1 MLDNL
6 VLGGFRMVSMPR
18 LIDLAA
24 WTIVATG
31 IVAVATTA
39 VITQSREGELPTGDD
54 VVTINVSADRMR
66 FTPDRVEVP
75 RGTKL
80 VVNLVNDGDKEHD
93 LKIGEGNSGRL
104 SPGETSTTYF
114 GEFNKDTRGWCTIAG
129 HKTMGMTFK
138 VDVI

>member
-1 MLDNL
+1 
-6 VLGGFRMVSMPR
+6 MPR
-18 LIDLAA
+18 AIDVAA
-24 WTIVATG
+24 WAVVAAG
-31 IVAVATTA
+31 VAAVATTA
-39 VITQSREGELPTGDD
+39 AVTQSREGELPTGDD
-54 VVTINVSADRMR
+54 VVTADVRIERMR
-66 FTPDRVEVP
+66 YVPDRIEVP

-93 LKIGEGNSGRL
+93 LKIGEANSGRL
-104 SPGETSTTYF
+104 SPGESSTTYF

>member
-1 MLDNL
+1 
-6 VLGGFRMVSMPR
+6 MPR
-18 LIDLAA
+18 AIDVAA
-24 WTIVATG
+24 WAVVAAG
-31 IVAVATTA
+31 VAAVATTA
-39 VITQSREGELPTGDD
+39 AVTQSREGDLPTGDD
-54 VVTINVSADRMR
+54 VVTADVRIERMR
-66 FTPDRVEVP
+66 YVPDRIEVP

-93 LKIGEGNSGRL
+93 LKIGEANSGRL
-104 SPGETSTTYF
+104 SPGESSTTYF

>member
-1 MLDNL
+1 
-6 VLGGFRMVSMPR
+6 MPR
-18 LIDLAA
+18 AVDVAA
-24 WTIVATG
+24 WAVVAAG
-31 IVAVATTA
+31 VAAVATTA
-39 VITQSREGELPTGDD
+39 AVTQSREGELPTGDD
-54 VVTINVSADRMR
+54 VVTADVRIERMR
-66 FTPDRVEVP
+66 YVPNRIEVP

-93 LKIGEGNSGRL
+93 LKIGEANSGRL
-104 SPGETSTTYF
+104 SPGESSTTYF

>member
-1 MLDNL
+1 
-6 VLGGFRMVSMPR
+6 MPR
-18 LIDLAA
+18 AVDVAA
-24 WTIVATG
+24 WAVVAAG
-31 IVAVATTA
+31 VAAVATTA
-39 VITQSREGELPTGDD
+39 AVTQSREGELPTGDD
-54 VVTINVSADRMR
+54 VVTADVRIERMR
-66 FTPDRVEVP
+66 YVPDRIEVP

-93 LKIGEGNSGRL
+93 LKIGEANSGRL
-104 SPGETSTTYF
+104 SPGESSTTYF

>member
-1 MLDNL
+1 
-6 VLGGFRMVSMPR
+6 MPR
-18 LIDLAA
+18 AVDVAA
-24 WTIVATG
+24 WAVVVAG
-31 IVAVATTA
+31 VAAVATTA
-39 VITQSREGELPTGDD
+39 AVTQSREGELPTGDD
-54 VVTINVSADRMR
+54 VVTADVRIERMR
-66 FTPDRVEVP
+66 YVPDRIEVP

-93 LKIGEGNSGRL
+93 LKIGEANSGRL
-104 SPGETSTTYF
+104 SPGEASATYF

>member
-1 MLDNL
+1 
-6 VLGGFRMVSMPR
+6 MPR
-18 LIDLAA
+18 AVDVAA
-24 WTIVATG
+24 WAVVAAG
-31 IVAVATTA
+31 VAAVATTA
-39 VITQSREGELPTGDD
+39 AVTQSREGDLPTGDD
-54 VVTINVSADRMR
+54 VVTADVRIER
-66 FTPDRVEVP
+66 LRYVPDRIEVP

-93 LKIGEGNSGRL
+93 LKIGEANSGRL
-104 SPGETSTTYF
+104 SPGESSTTYF

>member
-1 MLDNL
+1 
-6 VLGGFRMVSMPR
+6 MPR
-18 LIDLAA
+18 AVDVAA
-24 WTIVATG
+24 WAVVVAG
-31 IVAVATTA
+31 VAAVATTA
-39 VITQSREGELPTGDD
+39 AITQSREGELPTGDD
-54 VVTINVSADRMR
+54 VVTADVRIERMR
-66 FTPDRVEVP
+66 YVPDRIEVP

-93 LKIGEGNSGRL
+93 LKIGEANSGRL
-104 SPGETSTTYF
+104 SPGESSTTYF

>member
-1 MLDNL
+1 
-6 VLGGFRMVSMPR
+6 MPR
-18 LIDLAA
+18 AVDVAA
-24 WTIVATG
+24 WAVVAAG
-31 IVAVATTA
+31 VAAVATTA
-39 VITQSREGELPTGDD
+39 AVTQSHEGELPTGDD
-54 VVTINVSADRMR
+54 VVTADVRIERMR
-66 FTPDRVEVP
+66 YVPDRIEVP

-93 LKIGEGNSGRL
+93 LKIGEANSGRL
-104 SPGETSTTYF
+104 SPGETSTAYF

>member
-1 MLDNL
+1 
-6 VLGGFRMVSMPR
+6 MPR
-18 LIDLAA
+18 AIDVAA
-24 WTIVATG
+24 WAVVAAG
-31 IVAVATTA
+31 VAAVATTA
-39 VITQSREGELPTGDD
+39 AVAQSREGELPTGDD
-54 VVTINVSADRMR
+54 VVTADVRIERMR
-66 FTPDRVEVP
+66 YVPDRIEVP

-93 LKIGEGNSGRL
+93 LKIGEANSGRL
-104 SPGETSTTYF
+104 SPGESSTTYF